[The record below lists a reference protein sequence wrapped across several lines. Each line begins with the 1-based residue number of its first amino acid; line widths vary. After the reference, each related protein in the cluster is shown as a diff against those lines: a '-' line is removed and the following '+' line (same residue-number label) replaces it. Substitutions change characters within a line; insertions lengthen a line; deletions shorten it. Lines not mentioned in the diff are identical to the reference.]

1 MSKQRTLKG
10 SFSLYGKGLHTGLS
24 LTVTFNPAPE
34 NTGYKI
40 QRIDL
45 EDQPII
51 DAIAEKVVD
60 TQRGTVLA
68 NGEARVSTVEHGMA
82 ALYALGIDNCLIQ
95 VNGPEFPILDG
106 SAAMYVEK
114 IQEIGIVEQNA
125 EKDYYIIRHKLEVK
139 DEETG
144 STITI
149 LPDDQFSITAMCS
162 FQSKFINSQF
172 ATLDNI
178 ETFPTEIAPARTFV
192 FVRDI
197 VPLLDAN
204 LIKGG
209 DLDNAIVIYEREVT
223 QEQLDHL
230 ADVLKVPHMDAT
242 KVGYIQHKPL
252 MWENECTRHKLL
264 DIIGDM
270 ALIGKPIKGRIV
282 ATRPGHTINN
292 KFARLMRKEIR
303 KHEVQAPIY
312 NPNEKPVMDNI
323 RIRQLL
329 PHRYPMQLVDKI
341 ISMGPTSIVGIKNVT
356 ANEPFF
362 QGHFPEE
369 PVMPGVLQIEAMA
382 QCGGLLVLN
391 QLEEPERWSTYF
403 MKIDEVKFRQ
413 KVIPG
418 DTLLF
423 RVELL
428 HPVRHGISS
437 MKGYMFV
444 GDQVVSEASFTAQI
458 VKKQIT
464 F

>member
-1 MSKQRTLKG
+1 MSKQKTLKG
-10 SFSLYGKGLHTGLS
+10 SFSLFGKGLHTGLN

-34 NTGYKI
+34 NSGYKI

-45 EDQPII
+45 EDHPII
-51 DAIAEKVVD
+51 DAIADNVVE
-60 TQRGTVLA
+60 TQRGTVL
-68 NGEARVSTVEHGMA
+68 GEGNIRIGTIEHGMA

-95 VNGPEFPILDG
+95 VNGSEFPILDG

-114 IQEIGIVEQNA
+114 IQEVGVLEQNA
-125 EKDYYIIRHKLEVK
+125 EKDYYIIRKKIEVK
-139 DEETG
+139 DEQNG
-144 STITI
+144 SVITI

-172 ATLDNI
+172 ATLDNTQDFS
-178 ETFPTEIAPARTFV
+178 EKIAPARTFV

-197 VPLLDAN
+197 VPLLKAN

-209 DLDNAIVIYEREVT
+209 DLDNAIVIYEKQES
-223 QEQLDHL
+223 QEQLDKL
-230 ADVLKVPHMDAT
+230 ADILKVPHIDAT
-242 KVGYIQHKPL
+242 KIGYIQHKPL
-252 MWENECTRHKLL
+252 LWENECTRHKLL

-270 ALIGKPIKGRIV
+270 ALIGKPIKGRII

-292 KFARLMRKEIR
+292 KFARQMRKEIH
-303 KHEVQAPIY
+303 KHEIQAPIY
-312 NPNEKPVMDNI
+312 NPNEPPVMDNV

-341 ISMGPTSIVGIKNVT
+341 IDMGPTSIVGIKNVT

-362 QGHFPEE
+362 QGHFPDE

-391 QLEEPERWSTYF
+391 QLEDPERWSTYF
-403 MKIDEVKFRQ
+403 VKIDEVKFRQ
-413 KVIPG
+413 KVVPG

-428 HPVRHGISS
+428 YPARHNISS

-444 GDQVVSEASFTAQI
+444 GDHVVSEATFTAQI
-458 VKKQIT
+458 VKNK
-464 F
+464 